1 MSRDTMLGLKAEAD
15 EKRRIQEEKIR
26 LENIQHIVKN
36 IYRITVQEARTT
48 TNTSLQIDS
57 ENNHAFSGI
66 HMRMG
71 SDFFVKNMKEIIS
84 SLEELFP
91 GCSVRHFT
99 VNDTQINRRILTQ
112 RVFITIDWS

>member
-1 MSRDTMLGLKAEAD
+1 MEHPLTPISRDTMRGLKAEAD
-15 EKRRIQEEKIR
+15 EKIRIQEEKIR

-57 ENNHAFSGI
+57 EKHVNLPGSS
-66 HMRMG
+66 MYKG
-71 SDFFVKNMKEIIS
+71 SDFFIKNMKEIIS

-99 VNDTQINRRILTQ
+99 VNYTLINL
-112 RVFITIDWS
+112 ITIDWS